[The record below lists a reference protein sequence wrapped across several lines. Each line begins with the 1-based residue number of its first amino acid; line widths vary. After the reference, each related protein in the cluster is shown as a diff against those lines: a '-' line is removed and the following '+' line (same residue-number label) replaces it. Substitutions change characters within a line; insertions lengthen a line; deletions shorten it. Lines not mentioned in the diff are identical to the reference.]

1 MPRIVKTT
9 ISPDSG
15 RIADS
20 NGVPIS
26 DDDPD
31 VVKQGDDISFK
42 RKTIEEILSNIDRR
56 YRMIKPSYADTWSIG
71 DNKDIAV
78 LEKYRTNHSR
88 IIIGDADDG
97 EIEYNIMPNEYT
109 YSLSLSNLVN
119 DTISYVRDEYRKD
132 GGRFNTNDVRRSAE
146 EFLIK
151 NRDIIDDAI
160 SGGCSFEYAIR
171 ELCDV
176 VVRYTIGLGI
186 FELLLEDPRLED
198 IYIDAPCDKNR
209 IYVTLDNVS
218 GYNTHMRCRT
228 NLIASEREIRNLI
241 NTLMRDS
248 GLPYCESSPVMET
261 NMCNNQARATIVGYP
276 MSPNGDSVAIRKH
289 STTPWTLTK
298 LIGNG
303 TIDEHDAGLIS
314 FLVDNR
320 CTFLVCGARGAGK
333 SSLLSAMLFEMPIE
347 QRILTIEDT
356 LELPGDV
363 MRSMGYKVQS
373 MLIDERMN
381 SDVSKRADEAL
392 RVSLRLGESAII
404 LGEVRGDEARTLYQS
419 MRAGRAGSSI
429 MGTIHGDSAKGVYE
443 RVVHDIGIPAESFM
457 ATDFL
462 IVMGTRR
469 ERGTNRQT
477 RKIVE
482 FVSTSDTVGEF
493 ISVDKGMYR
502 SPAMRRI
509 MESTSMA
516 KGDVEQEIKSRA
528 KMRGLL
534 SKLAIEVNDGYSNPE
549 WIILANDHLSRC
561 ISSGITDSD
570 DVLES
575 FKKKLG
581 VNDQWSILTN

>member
-9 ISPDSG
+9 ISPDRG

-56 YRMIKPSYADTWSIG
+56 YRMIKPPYADTWSIG

-109 YSLSLSNLVN
+109 YSLSLSDLVN

-457 ATDFL
+457 ATDSL

-482 FVSTSDTVGEF
+482 FVSTSDTIGEF

-581 VNDQWSILTN
+581 VNDQ

>member
-9 ISPDSG
+9 ISPDRG

-56 YRMIKPSYADTWSIG
+56 YRMIKPPYADTWSIG

-109 YSLSLSNLVN
+109 YSLSLSDLVN

-289 STTPWTLTK
+289 STTPWTLIK

-482 FVSTSDTVGEF
+482 FVSTSDTIGEF

-581 VNDQWSILTN
+581 VNDQ

>member
-56 YRMIKPSYADTWSIG
+56 YRMIKPPYADTWSIG

-88 IIIGDADDG
+88 IIIGDADNG

-109 YSLSLSNLVN
+109 YSLSLSDLVN

-198 IYIDAPCDKNR
+198 IYVDAPCDKNR

-482 FVSTSDTVGEF
+482 FVSTSDTIGEF

-581 VNDQWSILTN
+581 VNDQ

>member
-1 MPRIVKTT
+1 
-9 ISPDSG
+9 
-15 RIADS
+15 
-20 NGVPIS
+20 
-26 DDDPD
+26 
-31 VVKQGDDISFK
+31 
-42 RKTIEEILSNIDRR
+42 
-56 YRMIKPSYADTWSIG
+56 
-71 DNKDIAV
+71 
-78 LEKYRTNHSR
+78 
-88 IIIGDADDG
+88 
-97 EIEYNIMPNEYT
+97 MPNEYT
-109 YSLSLSNLVN
+109 YSLSLSDLVN

-482 FVSTSDTVGEF
+482 FVSTSDTIGEF

-581 VNDQWSILTN
+581 VNDQ

>member
-56 YRMIKPSYADTWSIG
+56 YRMIKPPYADTWSIG

-109 YSLSLSNLVN
+109 YSLSLSDLVN

-151 NRDIIDDAI
+151 NRDIIDDSI

-482 FVSTSDTVGEF
+482 FVSTSDTIGEF

-581 VNDQWSILTN
+581 VNDQ

>member
-9 ISPDSG
+9 ISPDRG

-581 VNDQWSILTN
+581 VNDQ

>member
-56 YRMIKPSYADTWSIG
+56 YRMIKPPYADTWSIG

-109 YSLSLSNLVN
+109 YSLSLSDLVN

-228 NLIASEREIRNLI
+228 NLIASEREMRNLI

-482 FVSTSDTVGEF
+482 FVSTSDTIGEF

-581 VNDQWSILTN
+581 VNDQ

>member
-570 DVLES
+570 DILES

-581 VNDQWSILTN
+581 VNDQ

>member
-56 YRMIKPSYADTWSIG
+56 YRMIKPPYADTWSIG

-109 YSLSLSNLVN
+109 YSLSLSDLVN

-381 SDVSKRADEAL
+381 SDVSKKADEAL

-482 FVSTSDTVGEF
+482 FVSTSDTIGEF

-581 VNDQWSILTN
+581 VNDQ

>member
-31 VVKQGDDISFK
+31 IVKQGDDISFK

-78 LEKYRTNHSR
+78 LEKYRANHSR

-482 FVSTSDTVGEF
+482 FVSTSDTIGEF

-581 VNDQWSILTN
+581 VNDQ

>member
-9 ISPDSG
+9 ISPDRG

-56 YRMIKPSYADTWSIG
+56 YRMIKPPYADTWSIG

-109 YSLSLSNLVN
+109 YSLSLSDLVN

-482 FVSTSDTVGEF
+482 FVSTSDTIGEF

-509 MESTSMA
+509 MESTSMV

-581 VNDQWSILTN
+581 VNDQ

>member
-9 ISPDSG
+9 ISPDRG

-56 YRMIKPSYADTWSIG
+56 YRMIKPPYADTWSIG

-109 YSLSLSNLVN
+109 YSLSLSDLVN
-119 DTISYVRDEYRKD
+119 DTISYVREEYRKD

-482 FVSTSDTVGEF
+482 FVSTSDTIGEF

-581 VNDQWSILTN
+581 VNDQ

>member
-9 ISPDSG
+9 ISPDRG

-56 YRMIKPSYADTWSIG
+56 YRMIKPPYADTWSIG

-109 YSLSLSNLVN
+109 YSLSLSDLVN

-404 LGEVRGDEARTLYQS
+404 LGEVRGDEARTLYQR

-482 FVSTSDTVGEF
+482 FVSTSDTIGEF

-581 VNDQWSILTN
+581 VNDQ

>member
-9 ISPDSG
+9 ISPDRG

-56 YRMIKPSYADTWSIG
+56 YRMIKPPYADTWSIG

-109 YSLSLSNLVN
+109 YSLSLSDLVN

-228 NLIASEREIRNLI
+228 NLIASEREMRNLI

-482 FVSTSDTVGEF
+482 FVSTSDTIGEF

-581 VNDQWSILTN
+581 VNDQ

>member
-9 ISPDSG
+9 ISPDRG

-56 YRMIKPSYADTWSIG
+56 YRMIKPPYADTWSIG

-109 YSLSLSNLVN
+109 YSLSLSDLVN

-534 SKLAIEVNDGYSNPE
+534 SKLAIEINDGYSNPE

-581 VNDQWSILTN
+581 VNDQ

>member
-9 ISPDSG
+9 ISPDRG

-56 YRMIKPSYADTWSIG
+56 YRMIKPPYADTWSIG

-109 YSLSLSNLVN
+109 YSLSLSDLVN

-482 FVSTSDTVGEF
+482 FVSTSDTIGEF

-581 VNDQWSILTN
+581 VNDQ

>member
-26 DDDPD
+26 DNDPD

-119 DTISYVRDEYRKD
+119 DTISHVRDEYRKD

-482 FVSTSDTVGEF
+482 FVSTSDTIGEF

-581 VNDQWSILTN
+581 VNDQ

>member
-9 ISPDSG
+9 ISPDIG

-56 YRMIKPSYADTWSIG
+56 YRMIKPPYADTWSIG

-109 YSLSLSNLVN
+109 YSLSLSDLVN

-482 FVSTSDTVGEF
+482 FVSTSDTIGEF

-581 VNDQWSILTN
+581 VNDQ

>member
-9 ISPDSG
+9 ISPDRG

-56 YRMIKPSYADTWSIG
+56 YRMIKPPYADTWSIG

-109 YSLSLSNLVN
+109 YSLSLSDLVN
-119 DTISYVRDEYRKD
+119 DTISYVRNEYRKD

-228 NLIASEREIRNLI
+228 NLIASEREMRNLI

-482 FVSTSDTVGEF
+482 FVSTSDTIGEF

-581 VNDQWSILTN
+581 VNDQ

>member
-9 ISPDSG
+9 ISPDRG

-42 RKTIEEILSNIDRR
+42 RKTIEEILSNIYRR
-56 YRMIKPSYADTWSIG
+56 YRMIKPPYADTWSIG

-109 YSLSLSNLVN
+109 YSLSLSDLVN

-443 RVVHDIGIPAESFM
+443 RVVQDIGIPAESFM

-482 FVSTSDTVGEF
+482 FVSTSDTIGEF

-581 VNDQWSILTN
+581 VNDQ

>member
-42 RKTIEEILSNIDRR
+42 RKTIEETLSNIDRR

-482 FVSTSDTVGEF
+482 FVSTSDTIGEF

-581 VNDQWSILTN
+581 VNDQ

>member
-56 YRMIKPSYADTWSIG
+56 YRMIKPPYADTWSIG

-109 YSLSLSNLVN
+109 YSLSLSDLVN

-373 MLIDERMN
+373 MLIDERLN

-482 FVSTSDTVGEF
+482 FVSTSDTIGEF

-581 VNDQWSILTN
+581 VNDQ

>member
-31 VVKQGDDISFK
+31 IVKQGDDISFK

-482 FVSTSDTVGEF
+482 FVSTSDTIGEF

-581 VNDQWSILTN
+581 VNDQ

>member
-9 ISPDSG
+9 ISPDRG

-56 YRMIKPSYADTWSIG
+56 YRMIKPPYADTWSIG

-109 YSLSLSNLVN
+109 YSLSLSDLVN

-248 GLPYCESSPVMET
+248 GLPYCESSPVMEA

-482 FVSTSDTVGEF
+482 FVSTSDTIGEF

-502 SPAMRRI
+502 SPSMRRL

-516 KGDVEQEIKSRA
+516 KGDVEREIKSRA

-581 VNDQWSILTN
+581 VNDQ

>member
-56 YRMIKPSYADTWSIG
+56 YRMIKPPYADTWSIG

-88 IIIGDADDG
+88 IIIGYADDG

-109 YSLSLSNLVN
+109 YSLSLSDLVN

-482 FVSTSDTVGEF
+482 FVSTSDTIGEF

-581 VNDQWSILTN
+581 VNDQ

>member
-9 ISPDSG
+9 ISPDRG

-56 YRMIKPSYADTWSIG
+56 YRMIKPPYADTWSIG

-109 YSLSLSNLVN
+109 YSLSLSDLVN
-119 DTISYVRDEYRKD
+119 DTISYVRNEYRKD

-482 FVSTSDTVGEF
+482 FVSTSDTIGEF

-581 VNDQWSILTN
+581 VNDQ

>member
-9 ISPDSG
+9 ISPDRG

-42 RKTIEEILSNIDRR
+42 RKTLEEILSNIDRR
-56 YRMIKPSYADTWSIG
+56 YRMIKPPYADTWSIG

-109 YSLSLSNLVN
+109 YSLSLSDLVN

-482 FVSTSDTVGEF
+482 FVSTSDTIGEF

-581 VNDQWSILTN
+581 VNDQ

>member
-26 DDDPD
+26 DNDPD

-581 VNDQWSILTN
+581 VNDQ

>member
-9 ISPDSG
+9 ISPDRG

-56 YRMIKPSYADTWSIG
+56 YRMIKPPYADTWSIG

-109 YSLSLSNLVN
+109 YSLSLSDLVN

-160 SGGCSFEYAIR
+160 SDGCSFEYAIR

-176 VVRYTIGLGI
+176 IVRYTIGLGI

-261 NMCNNQARATIVGYP
+261 NMCKNQARATIVGYP

-482 FVSTSDTVGEF
+482 FVSTSDTIGEF

-581 VNDQWSILTN
+581 VNDQ

>member
-9 ISPDSG
+9 ISPDRG

-56 YRMIKPSYADTWSIG
+56 YRMIKPPYADTWSIG

-109 YSLSLSNLVN
+109 YSLSLSDLVN

-392 RVSLRLGESAII
+392 RGSLRLGESAII

-534 SKLAIEVNDGYSNPE
+534 SKLAIEINDGYSNPE

-581 VNDQWSILTN
+581 VNDQ

>member
-9 ISPDSG
+9 ISPDRG

-56 YRMIKPSYADTWSIG
+56 YRMIKPPYADTWSIG

-109 YSLSLSNLVN
+109 YSLSLSDLVN

-248 GLPYCESSPVMET
+248 GLPYCESSPMMET

-482 FVSTSDTVGEF
+482 FVSTSDTIGEF

-581 VNDQWSILTN
+581 VNDQ

>member
-56 YRMIKPSYADTWSIG
+56 YRMIKPPYADTWSIG

-109 YSLSLSNLVN
+109 YSLSLSDLVN

-151 NRDIIDDAI
+151 NRDIIDDVI

-303 TIDEHDAGLIS
+303 TIDEHDASLIS

-482 FVSTSDTVGEF
+482 FVSTSDTIGEF

-581 VNDQWSILTN
+581 VNDQ

>member
-56 YRMIKPSYADTWSIG
+56 YRMIKPPYADTWSIG

-109 YSLSLSNLVN
+109 YSLSLSDLVN

-482 FVSTSDTVGEF
+482 FVSTSDTIGEF

-581 VNDQWSILTN
+581 VNDQ

>member
-26 DDDPD
+26 DNDPD

-42 RKTIEEILSNIDRR
+42 RKTIEEILSSIDRR

-78 LEKYRTNHSR
+78 LEKYRTTHSR

-109 YSLSLSNLVN
+109 YSLSLSNLMN
-119 DTISYVRDEYRKD
+119 DTISHVRDEYRKD

-482 FVSTSDTVGEF
+482 FVSTSDTIGEF

-502 SPAMRRI
+502 SLAMRRI

-561 ISSGITDSD
+561 ISSGITGSD

-581 VNDQWSILTN
+581 VNDQ

>member
-31 VVKQGDDISFK
+31 IVKQGDDISFK

-261 NMCNNQARATIVGYP
+261 NMCNNQARTTIVGYP

-482 FVSTSDTVGEF
+482 FVSTSDTIGEF

-581 VNDQWSILTN
+581 VNDQ

>member
-56 YRMIKPSYADTWSIG
+56 YRMIKPPYADTWSIG

-78 LEKYRTNHSR
+78 LEKYRTSDSR
-88 IIIGDADDG
+88 IIIGDG

-109 YSLSLSNLVN
+109 YSLSLSDLVN

-482 FVSTSDTVGEF
+482 FVSTSDTIGEF

-581 VNDQWSILTN
+581 VNDQ